1 MCHSW
6 FFGLLLGI
14 VAFKAI
20 RFCAWR
26 RWHAYNGGG
35 CGGRFGGGYGHGP
48 GFGPGFGDGAGCRG
62 GRRGFFYFRAGG
74 GHGIDNSWAQ
84 PAQRPIGE
92 VLRAI
97 ELNQRQQEEALP
109 VITLLQEVA
118 GPSGP
123 RIEAALLAVAAAK
136 FEPQIV
142 EGLLADVPHGPRRE
156 LIDGLEHLHNIL
168 IAEQRETLRE
178 QLSRKSTNTSQ
189 APSGSKPNTPAE

>member
-14 VAFKAI
+14 VAFKAV

-26 RWHAYNGGG
+26 RWHAHNGGG
-35 CGGRFGGGYGHGP
+35 CGGRFGGGYGH
-48 GFGPGFGDGAGCRG
+48 GPGFGDGAGCRG

-74 GHGIDNSWAQ
+74 HGHGIDNSWAQ

-92 VLRAI
+92 VLRTL

-118 GPSGP
+118 GSSGP

-142 EGLLADVPHGPRRE
+142 EGVLADVPPGPRRE
-156 LIDGLEHLHNIL
+156 LVDGLEHLHNIL

-178 QLSRKSTNTSQ
+178 QLSRKTSPTQ
-189 APSGSKPNTPAE
+189 APSSPKPNTPAE